1 MSITIELSEETE
13 QRLQLRASELGLSLD
28 EYVKKLL
35 TGEIPAAKPP
45 ETAEPRK
52 PLAGCLAH
60 LNLRTPTLE
69 EFQEARREM
78 WATFPREFPT
88 NK

>member
-13 QRLQLRASELGLSLD
+13 QRLQLRAAELGLSLD

-35 TGEIPAAKPP
+35 TQEISAAKPP

-52 PLAGCLAH
+52 PLGGRLAH
-60 LNLRTPTLE
+60 LNLQTPTLE

-78 WATFPREFPT
+78 WATSPREFSARW
-88 NK
+88 